1 MSSNENW
8 GLRVRNKVFK
18 DISKFPKPD
27 QVRILAAIENLPLDS
42 HAGDIEKIKGEEKT
56 WRRRIGNYR
65 IYYEI
70 IPEDRVV
77 YVFNAE
83 RRTSSSY

>member
-1 MSSNENW
+1 MNSNINW
-8 GLRVRNKVFK
+8 GLRVRSKVFK
-18 DISKFPKPD
+18 DILKFPKPD
-27 QVRILAAIENLPLDS
+27 QVQILAAIENLPLDPYV
-42 HAGDIEKIKGEEKT
+42 GDIEKIKGEEKT
-56 WRRRIGNYR
+56 WRRRAGNYR

-70 IPEDRVV
+70 ILEDKVV